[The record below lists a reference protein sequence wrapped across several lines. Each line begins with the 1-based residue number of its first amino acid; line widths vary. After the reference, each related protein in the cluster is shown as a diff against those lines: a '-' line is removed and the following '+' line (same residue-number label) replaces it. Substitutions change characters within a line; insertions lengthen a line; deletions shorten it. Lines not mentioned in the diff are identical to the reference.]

1 MKSKIRTT
9 LPILALAAAS
19 LSLNSCRLYKE
30 YERPEVSTDS
40 LYRTDSLS
48 RVAACGTADTLA
60 ADTASCMAN
69 RSWREV
75 FTDSQLQQL
84 IEQGLANNTDLRI
97 ARLRITEAEA
107 ALRAARLAFYPS
119 INFAPQVGIT
129 SFGSEVVSKTY
140 SVPVTA
146 SWETGVFGSL
156 ANAKRKA
163 KAAVEQSEA
172 YRQAVQTQLVATIAN
187 DYYTLLMLDRQLAI
201 SEQTAENWKESV
213 QTMRDMKEDG
223 MTNEAAVTQA
233 EANYRSVLANIPDLK
248 RSIRE
253 MENSLCSVLGC
264 SPRGIERSTLD
275 EATLTA
281 DMQTGIPL
289 QLLSNRPDVRQAE
302 RNVAVAYYAT
312 QVARSAFYPNVSIDV
327 TLGWTNNAGAVIANP
342 GKFLVS
348 AIGSVVQPIFN
359 RGKLKANLKIAQ
371 AQQEEALLSFQQS
384 LLNAGEEVSNAL
396 CQYRTAT
403 DKSAQRAL
411 QVAALESSVESTN
424 MLFHDGSSTYLE
436 VLTAQQNLFS
446 AQLTQVNDRY
456 EQLQATIN
464 LYHALGGGWK

>member
-1 MKSKIRTT
+1 MKSNIRIS

-19 LSLNSCRLYKE
+19 LTFHSCRLYKE
-30 YERPEVSTDS
+30 YERPEVKTDS
-40 LYRTDSLS
+40 LYRSAADSTG
-48 RVAACGTADTLA
+48 AAVSTEI
-60 ADTASCMAN
+60 ADTAACMAN

-75 FTDSQLQQL
+75 FTDSHLQRL
-84 IEQGLANNTDLRI
+84 IEEGLSSNTDLRI
-97 ARLRITEAEA
+97 ARLRITEAETS
-107 ALRAARLAFYPS
+107 LRAARLAFYPS
-119 INFAPQVGIT
+119 VNFSPQVGIT
-129 SFGSEVVSKTY
+129 SFGSNVVSKTY
-140 SVPVTA
+140 TVPVVA

-187 DYYTLLMLDRQLAI
+187 SYYTLLMLDRQLAI

-223 MTNEAAVTQA
+223 MTNEAAVTQS

-248 RSIRE
+248 RSICE
-253 MENSLCSVLGC
+253 AENSLCTVLGC
-264 SPRGIERSTLD
+264 SPRSIERGSLE
-275 EATLTA
+275 EAALAT
-281 DMQTGIPL
+281 DMQTGVPL

-312 QVARSAFYPNVSIDV
+312 QVARSALYPNVSIDV
-327 TLGWTNNAGAVIANP
+327 TLGWTNSAGAVIANP

-384 LLNAGEEVSNAL
+384 LLNAGAEVSNAL
-396 CQYRTAT
+396 YLYKAAT
-403 DKSAQRAL
+403 DKAEQRTL
-411 QVAALESSVESTN
+411 QVAALESSVESTD